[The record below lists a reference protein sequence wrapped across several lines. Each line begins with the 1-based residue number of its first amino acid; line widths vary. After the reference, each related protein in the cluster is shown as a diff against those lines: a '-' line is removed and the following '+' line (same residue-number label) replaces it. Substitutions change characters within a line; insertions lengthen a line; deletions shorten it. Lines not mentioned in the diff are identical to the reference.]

1 MKTQK
6 QLLEDVL
13 SELAELK
20 SMVSRIDGFVAELQA
35 KEHVRQELEYQGKH
49 RAATLTVTEVME
61 YEPTSIDLTSE
72 EWRWARDGL
81 KFCIRGD
88 DTADDDDDFECWIIW
103 EFNATPQILLSVYSV
118 MLDEDR
124 TEIEV
129 EREYI
134 YQGKVQKYM
143 LKEHD

>member
-20 SMVSRIDGFVAELQA
+20 SMVSRIDGFVAELQE
-35 KEHVRQELEYQGKH
+35 KEKVRQDLEYQAQH
-49 RAATLTVTEVME
+49 RAATLTVDEVME

-81 KFCIRGD
+81 KFCIRGEN
-88 DTADDDDDFECWIIW
+88 TADDDDDFECWIIW
-103 EFNATPQILLSVYSV
+103 EFNATPQILLTVYSV
-118 MLDEDR
+118 MLEEDR

>member
-20 SMVSRIDGFVAELQA
+20 SMVSRIDGFVVQLQA
-35 KEHVRQELEYQGKH
+35 KDKALQDLEYQSQH
-49 RAATLTVTEVME
+49 RAATLTVAEVME
-61 YEPTSIDLTSE
+61 YEPTSINLTNE

-81 KFCIRGD
+81 KFCIRGEN
-88 DTADDDDDFECWIIW
+88 TADDDDDFECWIIW

-118 MLDEDR
+118 MLDEDM
-124 TEIEV
+124 TEVEI

>member
-124 TEIEV
+124 TEVEI

-134 YQGKVQKYM
+134 YQGIVQKYM

>member
-20 SMVSRIDGFVAELQA
+20 SMVSRIDGFVAELQE
-35 KEHVRQELEYQGKH
+35 KEKVRQDFEYQTQH
-49 RAATLTVTEVME
+49 RAATLTVDEVME
-61 YEPTSIDLTSE
+61 YAPTSIDLTSE

-124 TEIEV
+124 TEVEI

>member
-35 KEHVRQELEYQGKH
+35 KEKVRQDLEYQTQH
-49 RAATLTVTEVME
+49 RAATLTVDEVME
-61 YEPTSIDLTSE
+61 YAPTSIDLTSE

-81 KFCIRGD
+81 KFCIRGEN
-88 DTADDDDDFECWIIW
+88 TADDDDFECWIIW
-103 EFNATPQILLSVYSV
+103 EFNATPQILLTVYSV
-118 MLDEDR
+118 MLEEDR

>member
-20 SMVSRIDGFVAELQA
+20 LKVNRIDDFVSELKA
-35 KEHVRQELEYQGKH
+35 KEKVRQELEYQSQH
-49 RAATLTVTEVME
+49 RAATLMVDEVME
-61 YEPTSIDLTSE
+61 YAPTSIDLTSE
-72 EWRWARDGL
+72 EWRWARDGC
-81 KFCIRGD
+81 KFCIRGEN
-88 DTADDDDDFECWIIW
+88 TADDDDDFECWIIW

-124 TEIEV
+124 KEIEV

>member
-1 MKTQK
+1 
-6 QLLEDVL
+6 V
-13 SELAELK
+13 
-20 SMVSRIDGFVAELQA
+20 
-35 KEHVRQELEYQGKH
+35 EY
-49 RAATLTVTEVME
+49 A
-61 YEPTSIDLTSE
+61 PTSIDLTSE

-81 KFCIRGD
+81 KFCIRGE

-124 TEIEV
+124 TEVEI

-134 YQGKVQKYM
+134 YQGIVQTYM

>member
-1 MKTQK
+1 MKTQR

-20 SMVSRIDGFVAELQA
+20 LKINRIDDFVSVLKV
-35 KEHVRQELEYQGKH
+35 KERVRQELEYQSQH
-49 RAATLTVTEVME
+49 RAATLTVDEVME
-61 YEPTSIDLTSE
+61 YAPTSIDLTSE

-81 KFCIRGD
+81 KFCIRGEN
-88 DTADDDDDFECWIIW
+88 TADDDDDFECWIIW

-124 TEIEV
+124 KEIEV